1 MACIINGFNLV
12 GMDSDEQVDVL
23 LAVWGEKISVFIWA
37 ANISLN
43 NSVMGQVTGTEALRF
58 PSSIIYPA
66 YQFERLSSRVYINT
80 NIIPMLENW
89 TFHSRAQLE
98 SPSEL
103 LLVIISTNILDSQ
116 KSLDSEKIPWTR
128 RHCRALWLHAP
139 AASKISRHIVSTYF
153 CCSKIQRS
161 DVGIGMRARMTRLE
175 SQDSARARNCLQGKP
190 NRQGRVE
197 V

>member
-1 MACIINGFNLV
+1 MLGLHSLAAEILKNTKINLACIINGFNLV

-80 NIIPMLENW
+80 NIIPMLEN
-89 TFHSRAQLE
+89 
-98 SPSEL
+98 
-103 LLVIISTNILDSQ
+103 
-116 KSLDSEKIPWTR
+116 
-128 RHCRALWLHAP
+128 
-139 AASKISRHIVSTYF
+139 
-153 CCSKIQRS
+153 
-161 DVGIGMRARMTRLE
+161 
-175 SQDSARARNCLQGKP
+175 
-190 NRQGRVE
+190 
-197 V
+197 